1 MADGDLPSNVT
12 WLPALAPR
20 FQVPASS
27 LLPQTSG
34 VGTPPWWLYRLL
46 TRLTVEQ
53 PQLVLLDDY
62 YSGDHPLPE
71 LRDEKVRA
79 EFYRYLARSKSNFM
93 RLVVDAQAQRT
104 RLQGFRLDGST
115 DSADKATWDLFEA
128 NNMESELQIA
138 WQVMLTQRRSYVS
151 VWYPT
156 ERGSTLPLIRVEDPT
171 QMIVEYEPG
180 DRTKRAAA
188 LKVWIDDWTGQM
200 LANVYLL
207 TAIHKFRY
215 DPASRTK
222 PFSSWVEREPMV
234 RNPLGVVPVFPLVNR
249 PRLSRNGMS
258 EIEDLLPIQDRI
270 NQTILGRQIAEH
282 HAAFRQKWA
291 TGLEIPIDE
300 DTGEPVQTFKS
311 AIDTFWVNEDPTGK
325 WGQFEAADLKNY
337 ASPKESDIQDI
348 AVISATPRHY
358 FTVNGQAPSGDS
370 MKSAETGLVA
380 KVIDQTRTLKSTVR
394 EIAMVARQIAK
405 LPAVMVEPIWG
416 DPEYQTLGQLVD
428 AQMKLFAGGIVSED
442 YVLEKIGET
451 PATIDRERKARRTRQ
466 LAAALS
472 SPTISVAPAPTSPVA

>member
-1 MADGDLPSNVT
+1 MADGDLLPNAT
-12 WLPALAPR
+12 LLPALAPR
-20 FQVPASS
+20 FTAPPAAG
-27 LLPQTSG
+27 LEEG
-34 VGTPPWWLYRLL
+34 VGTPLWWLYRLL
-46 TRLTVEQ
+46 TRLKIEQ
-53 PQLVLLDDY
+53 PMLILLDDY

-104 RLQGFRLDGST
+104 RLQGFRLADAT
-115 DSADKATWDLFEA
+115 TSADKATWDLFEQ
-128 NNMESELQIA
+128 NDMESELQIA
-138 WQVMLTQRRSYVS
+138 WQVMLTQRRAYVS
-151 VWYPT
+151 VWYPPQ
-156 ERGSTLPLIRVEDPT
+156 RSSSTTPVIRIEDPT
-171 QMIVEYEPG
+171 QTIVEYEPG

-188 LKVWIDDWTGQM
+188 LKVWVDDWTGDM
-200 LANVYLL
+200 LANVYLP
-207 TAIHKFRY
+207 TAIHKFRFEQ
-215 DPASRTK
+215 ASRVR
-222 PFSSWVEREPMV
+222 PFTAWVEREPAQ

-258 EIEDLLPIQDRI
+258 EIEDLLVIQDRI

-291 TGLEIPIDE
+291 TGLEIPVDE
-300 DTGEPVQTFKS
+300 DTGEPIQTFKS

-325 WGQFEAADLKNY
+325 WGQFEAADLSNY
-337 ASPKESDIQDI
+337 GAPKESDIQDI

-380 KVIDQTRTLKSTVR
+380 KVIDQTRTLKSAVR
-394 EIAMVARQIAK
+394 EIAMVARQIAA
-405 LPAVMVEPIWG
+405 LPAVMVDPIWG

-466 LAAALS
+466 LAAIAS
-472 SPTISVAPAPTSPVA
+472 APTISVAPAPTSPVA